1 MGGRKKTSSVGRG
14 ERKPVL
20 SEKVLRGILALA
32 DPRVAQLI
40 DVGGSRGEAGVSEA
54 KRAIEF
60 AGEMLRFRSAN
71 SRRGRG

>member
-32 DPRVAQLI
+32 DAAPSYADQLRDPR
-40 DVGGSRGEAGVSEA
+40 SGVSDA